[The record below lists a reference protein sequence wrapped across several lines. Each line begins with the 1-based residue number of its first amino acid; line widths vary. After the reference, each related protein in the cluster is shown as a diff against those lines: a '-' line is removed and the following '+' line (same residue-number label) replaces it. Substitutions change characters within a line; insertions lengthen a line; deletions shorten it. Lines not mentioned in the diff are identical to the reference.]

1 MNRFLSEWKICYFYL
16 MKKIVFISGA
26 LFSSLTLLSVLFKML
41 HLQGA
46 TFLLTA
52 GLLGLALVF
61 IPTFSIY
68 KYRQ

>member
-1 MNRFLSEWKICYFYL
+1 

-61 IPTFSIY
+61 IPTFAIY